1 LKYSQD
7 KEGPSFSTGTSTN
20 DEKNPYILC
29 SASVAVY
36 SLNEH
41 EWYFVAVE
49 KLRDPDWKKDAWE
62 SLVKAKS
69 QVDLINRFRVLAG
82 VHLKQKELDNQT
94 IDNFKGKG
102 KGLIVLLHGPPGV
115 GKTMIA
121 ETIAEDQKRA
131 LYRVNL
137 GRLTGTDNWEPALEI
152 IFRQAH
158 FWNAILLIDEAEVVL
173 AERTQENM
181 KQSAWVA
188 GEWQHL
194 YLRDGFN

>member
-1 LKYSQD
+1 VTRHLKYAQE
-7 KEGPSFSTGTSTN
+7 KLPSFSTGTSTS
-20 DEKNPYILC
+20 DEENPYLLC
-29 SASVAVY
+29 SATVVVY

-41 EWYFVAVE
+41 EWYFVAMQN
-49 KLRDPDWKKDAWE
+49 LQPPAWKKNAWD

-69 QVDLINRFRVLAG
+69 QVDLMQRFKTLTAA
-82 VHLKQKELDNQT
+82 HLKQKDLDNQS

-115 GKTMIA
+115 GKTMTA
-121 ETIAEDQKRA
+121 ESIAEDQQRA

-137 GRLTGTDNWEPALEI
+137 GRLTETDNWEPGLEET
-152 IFRQAH
+152 FRQAH

-188 GEWQHL
+188 GE
-194 YLRDGFN
+194 R